1 MRVIRTREQELESQ
15 IKQCYSE
22 LEGLQRRKQ
31 APGADLCNAQQESIG
46 GTSAAYGIRA
56 ETPEETI
63 DYLFTFHDDPD
74 KTPHYVEIR
83 EAAKQ
88 FAKVLIRHCPSCSD
102 RTTAIRK
109 VRESVMTANAAVAL
123 SGHGL

>member
-1 MRVIRTREQELESQ
+1 MDKDSYIKKLEAELSV
-15 IKQCYSE
+15 
-22 LEGLQRRKQ
+22 LRDDPRRRI
-31 APGADLCNAQQESIG
+31 PGAATNECAEGSYYGVSAQLKQ
-46 GTSAAYGIRA
+46 

-83 EAAKQ
+83 ESAKQ
-88 FAKVLIRHCPSCSD
+88 FAKVLIRHCPSCAD

-109 VRESVMTANAAVAL
+109 VREAVMTANAAVAL
-123 SGHGL
+123 SGRGL

>member
-1 MRVIRTREQELESQ
+1 MRDRRQELEVQ
-15 IKQCYSE
+15 IKNAYAE
-22 LEGLQRRKQ
+22 LESMNKRTPDC
-31 APGADLCNAQQESIG
+31 AVQESIG
-46 GTSAAYGIRA
+46 GATQGYGLRP
-56 ETPEETI
+56 ESPEETI

-83 EAAKQ
+83 ESAKQ

-109 VRESVMTANAAVAL
+109 VREAVMTANAAVAL
-123 SGHGL
+123 SGRGL